1 MVLNY
6 SYKIPFFHYFIHSA
20 IGSQDA
26 LEQYDFSHFLVDVGF
41 LLYGLD
47 HFLKVLLL
55 AKLFDAAQGDMGHKV
70 LTVAQ
75 EAYFVEGVEGV
86 LSQVEQLFGCLLHAE
101 PQHTRG
107 IAATENSCAVE
118 VHYKRMVTLQHLAH
132 SLYDL
137 RLVLRRRLAYELQ
150 GKVYVGRSHPVYAV
164 LVREAFAQVG
174 QQRLEAVVFGLNRN
188 C

>member
-26 LEQYDFSHFLVDVGF
+26 LEKNDFGYLLADVGL
-41 LLYGLD
+41 LLYGLN

-55 AKLFDAAQGDMGHKV
+55 AKLFDAAQGDMRYKV

-86 LSQVEQLFGCLLHAE
+86 LGQVEQLFGCLLHAE
-101 PQHTRG
+101 PQHPG
-107 IAATENSCAVE
+107 GVAAPEDPSAVE

-132 SLYDL
+132 CFYDF

-150 GKVYVGRSHPVYAV
+150 CKMYVGRTHPVDAV
-164 LVREAFAQVG
+164 FVRQALAQVG
-174 QQRLEAVVFGLNRN
+174 QQRLESVVFGLNRYS
-188 C
+188 

>member
-41 LLYGLD
+41 LLYGLN

-101 PQHTRG
+101 PQHPG
-107 IAATENSCAVE
+107 SVAAPEDPRAVE
-118 VHYKRMVTLQHLAH
+118 VHYKRMMTLQHLAH

-137 RLVLRRRLAYELQ
+137 RLVLRRCLAYELQ
-150 GKVYVGRSHPVYAV
+150 CKMYVGRTYPVDAV
-164 LVREAFAQVG
+164 LMRKALAQVG
-174 QQRLEAVVFGLNRN
+174 QQRLESVVFGLNRN